1 MKNIIV
7 YYYENGCYYSSS
19 TYNTLTKLI
28 NDYPN
33 LEEYIEFIPVN
44 RNISEEDKQK
54 IFKKYNSQNHRTF
67 PFIIYQNNEKSYV
80 IGGNDKVSKIVDI
93 FYTVSDKNEI
103 LKKFE
108 ELSSENKGHGKI
120 YAFLK
125 IKTLQQK
132 NNII

>member
-19 TYNTLTKLI
+19 TFKTLTKLI
-28 NDYPN
+28 KDYPN
-33 LEEYIEFIPVN
+33 LKEYIEFIPVN
-44 RNISEEDKQK
+44 RYILEEDKQK
-54 IFKKYNSQNHRTF
+54 IFKKYKTNHKTF
-67 PFIIYQNNEKSYV
+67 PFIIYQNNETSYV
-80 IGGNDKVSKIVDI
+80 IGGNDKISEIVNI

-103 LKKFE
+103 FKKFE
-108 ELSSENKGHGKI
+108 DLSRKNKGHGKI

-125 IKTLQQK
+125 IKTLEQK